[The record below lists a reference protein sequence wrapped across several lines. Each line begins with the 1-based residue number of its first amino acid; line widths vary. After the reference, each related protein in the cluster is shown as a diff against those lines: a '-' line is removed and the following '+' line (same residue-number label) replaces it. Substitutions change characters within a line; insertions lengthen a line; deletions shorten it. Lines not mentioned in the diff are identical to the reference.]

1 MNCTNNFKT
10 LNLFTKF
17 KMVSNALAADQA
29 YSVIG
34 TICFEN
40 ANYLMELKLT
50 SLVSTF
56 NYFQLPGCI

>member
-1 MNCTNNFKT
+1 
-10 LNLFTKF
+10 
-17 KMVSNALAADQA
+17 MVSNALPADQA

-34 TICFEN
+34 TIYFEN
-40 ANYLMELKLT
+40 GNYLMKLKLT